1 MLREPMGRRR
11 MIATP
16 YRRATV
22 GRISGE
28 TGKPSGLGTCV
39 ETAVTRSSE
48 VTVVHELRL
57 LGDTSGA
64 HWTTSIGA
72 QDYWQQY
79 LTTFDSVK
87 IVARVSPLHSSI
99 VGARRID
106 GPQIVVHA
114 VPPYRGLVSLL
125 VNLPK
130 VLRSVA
136 RATGSADC
144 LVLYLPGVLG
154 TFAALFSAARRRS
167 YAVYVLGDIDE
178 VLGPGG
184 PGGMARPVLRRF
196 ATGITR
202 WAVRTASVQAY
213 VTAGALQARYPPRAG
228 LGTVHCL
235 AESELAELPVNP
247 VAVRAAANRLS
258 AVGSMEQHYKGFD
271 TLIAAVRLLEDG
283 GMPVHL
289 TIVGS
294 GRHAG
299 HYAGLASRLGLG
311 DAVVFTGQVAGS
323 AEVITHLSRSDLF
336 VLSSITEGLP
346 RSLLE
351 AMACGLPCVA
361 TNVGGVPEVLDQSF
375 LVEPGR
381 PDQLAGKIR
390 EVLLDH
396 PRRIEAAAENRATAT
411 QFLRP
416 LQGERRNAFLRDVA
430 AARLSSNSERST
442 WRLRS
447 RFHGMRRSGR

>member
-178 VLGPGG
+178 VLGPGWTWRDG
-184 PGGMARPVLRRF
+184 PA
-196 ATGITR
+196 
-202 WAVRTASVQAY
+202 RTASVRHGNHPLGRAN
-213 VTAGALQARYPPRAG
+213 GERAG
-228 LGTVHCL
+228 LRHGRRTAGTVP
-235 AESELAELPVNP
+235 A
-247 VAVRAAANRLS
+247 
-258 AVGSMEQHYKGFD
+258 
-271 TLIAAVRLLEDG
+271 
-283 GMPVHL
+283 
-289 TIVGS
+289 S
-294 GRHAG
+294 GRARNGALPRGERTRRTSGESGGCPRSCEPVVRCGEHGTALQGLRHPDRCRPTPRGRWHAG
-299 HYAGLASRLGLG
+299 PPDHCRQRTPCGALRRLGLASRTRG
-311 DAVVFTGQVAGS
+311 
-323 AEVITHLSRSDLF
+323 RSC
-336 VLSSITEGLP
+336 LP
-346 RSLLE
+346 
-351 AMACGLPCVA
+351 
-361 TNVGGVPEVLDQSF
+361 Q
-375 LVEPGR
+375 
-381 PDQLAGKIR
+381 
-390 EVLLDH
+390 
-396 PRRIEAAAENRATAT
+396 
-411 QFLRP
+411 
-416 LQGERRNAFLRDVA
+416 
-430 AARLSSNSERST
+430 ARLPEAPR
-442 WRLRS
+442 
-447 RFHGMRRSGR
+447 